1 MHTYGACRTVSM
13 RTINL
18 LRTAVKSYRRGRIQL
33 GRGILGSSFIYNL
46 MFFKMDNGC
55 MGVVFSVP
63 LSRSEICPNL
73 KKNKRGNGPN
83 IWNLLKEKSKVLKL
97 SRGSEKGRTRGL
109 RVEGLI
115 STFS

>member
-1 MHTYGACRTVSM
+1 
-13 RTINL
+13 
-18 LRTAVKSYRRGRIQL
+18 
-33 GRGILGSSFIYNL
+33 
-46 MFFKMDNGC
+46 
-55 MGVVFSVP
+55 MGVVISVP
-63 LSRSEICPNL
+63 LSRSEISPHL
-73 KKNKRGNGPN
+73 KNIERRNGPN

>member
-1 MHTYGACRTVSM
+1 
-13 RTINL
+13 
-18 LRTAVKSYRRGRIQL
+18 
-33 GRGILGSSFIYNL
+33 
-46 MFFKMDNGC
+46 
-55 MGVVFSVP
+55 MGVVISVP
-63 LSRSEICPNL
+63 LSRSEISPL
-73 KKNKRGNGPN
+73 KKIERRNGPN